1 MPRKKHS
8 ELKAGL
14 FVLFSVAILVGLV
27 IWMGN
32 YVPLIGADGKH
43 AWFYSDVKNGPV
55 GLIENSD
62 VKFGDLHVGR
72 IEGVVPDYKN
82 GRVYFKV
89 RFKTD
94 GFTLHDDGG
103 AEVIS
108 GMLGNSALVIKNL
121 GGSEEAVPAS
131 DMKNAIAIEPGGM
144 QAALN
149 NMRTISEELRRELDA
164 SDQLSLIA
172 RVKATIARL
181 EGTAK
186 NIEKISNGLIP
197 ELDFNKKGTTA
208 AMIKQTLKNLSSTTS
223 TIDTYTHKDLSV
235 ILATLRKVSTSVLET
250 ANNLNVTSKE
260 AKELLVENSG
270 SLDRMIDDMA
280 MLAADL
286 KATGKE
292 VRRNPWMLLYQ
303 PDDGETKE
311 AELFQSA
318 RAFENAATELRIVTA
333 RLEALKKLSPGDD
346 KTDEKIRE
354 VRAYMLR
361 LFDEFRKV
369 EDVFWKRLSKIN
381 GGKTIK
387 QMQEEKNRQ

>member
-14 FVLFSVAILVGLV
+14 FVLFSVAIIVGLV
-27 IWMGN
+27 IWMGG
-32 YVPLIGADGKH
+32 YVHLIGATGER
-43 AWFYSDVKNGPV
+43 AWFYSNVKNGPV
-55 GLIENSD
+55 GLIVNST
-62 VKFGDLHVGR
+62 VQYGDLVVGR
-72 IEGVVPDYKN
+72 IEDVVPDYKN

-89 RFKTD
+89 SFKKD
-94 GFTLHDDGG
+94 GFALPNDGS

-108 GMLGNSALVIKNL
+108 GMLGNSALVIKDL
-121 GGSEEAVPAS
+121 GGGDDAVPAS
-131 DMKNAIAIEPGGM
+131 SMQHAIAIEPGGM

-149 NMRTISEELRRELDA
+149 NMKTISEELKRELDA

-172 RVKATIARL
+172 GVKATIARL

-186 NIEKISNGLIP
+186 NIEKISKGLIP

-208 AMIKQTLKNLSSTTS
+208 AMMKETLKNLSSTTS
-223 TIDTYTHKDLSV
+223 KIDIYTHKDLSV

-260 AKELLVENSG
+260 AKELLVENNG
-270 SLDRMIDDMA
+270 SIDRMIDDMA

-303 PDDGETKE
+303 PDDDETKE

-333 RLEALKKLSPGDD
+333 RLEALKKLSPGDG

-369 EDVFWKRLSKIN
+369 EDVFWKRLSNIH

-387 QMQEEKNRQ
+387 QMQEEKKKQ